1 MFLNISFHI
10 CNLVLRR
17 EDQSVKHVYGGSA
30 ATTPPWPNHQTKA
43 VLQHRNSCEQTHDR
57 LLVTTNVRSNPS
69 IFTGPTQV
77 HLVLTDATT
86 EPKILWSWKCE
97 SAAGESHLSAAW
109 RSFPVTC
116 VPADPAVMSR
126 LSLNKLQQETHTAV
140 FYIYSAPTFTT
151 CNWLQQ

>member
-30 ATTPPWPNHQTKA
+30 ATTPPWPNHQTQA

-69 IFTGPTQV
+69 TFTGPTQV

-97 SAAGESHLSAAW
+97 SAARWVS
-109 RSFPVTC
+109 PVC
-116 VPADPAVMSR
+116 CLEVISCHMCSSWSSCDEPAVFKQAATRDTHSCFLHL
-126 LSLNKLQQETHTAV
+126 LSSNIHQL
-140 FYIYSAPTFTT
+140 
-151 CNWLQQ
+151 